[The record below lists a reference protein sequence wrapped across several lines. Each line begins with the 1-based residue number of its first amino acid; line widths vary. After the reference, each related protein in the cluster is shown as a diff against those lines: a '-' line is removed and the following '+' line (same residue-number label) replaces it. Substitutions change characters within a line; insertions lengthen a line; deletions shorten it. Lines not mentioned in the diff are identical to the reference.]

1 MQRQVSLFTPKVD
14 WTPPSSLPELSGYN
28 EVAIDL
34 ETYDPLLMSHGP
46 SWAFPDT
53 GYITGIGVAT
63 KDFSL
68 YFPIQHEGGGNLDK
82 GLVLRWFT
90 KQMTYK
96 NDKIFHNSLYDVGWL
111 KRYGIEVHGKIQDTM
126 FAAPLIDENQYSY
139 SLNNLGEKYCGETK
153 ISIIPTQP

>member
-46 SWAFPDT
+46 SWAFPDA
-53 GYITGIGVAT
+53 GYITGVAIAT

-68 YFPIQHEGGGNLDK
+68 YFPIQHKGGGNL
-82 GLVLRWFT
+82 
-90 KQMTYK
+90 YK
-96 NDKIFHNSLYDVGWL
+96 
-111 KRYGIEVHGKIQDTM
+111 
-126 FAAPLIDENQYSY
+126 
-139 SLNNLGEKYCGETK
+139 
-153 ISIIPTQP
+153 